1 MTLPKC
7 PPPYDHTQNTYV
19 AGDIITNNLQI
30 FQCQSYP
37 YDEYCNSFTVDREW
51 NATQREWWEGAWL
64 YVGPC
69 EMREEDGGA
78 EETVEPTLQSSMNPS
93 VQSSEVPSIDKSA
106 KPSVGTSSSP
116 SISESASPSGQ
127 PSYKRTIVSEEL
139 CFENIFGCYCH
150 TCIS

>member
-1 MTLPKC
+1 M
-7 PPPYDHTQNTYV
+7 
-19 AGDIITNNLQI
+19 
-30 FQCQSYP
+30 
-37 YDEYCNSFTVDREW
+37 
-51 NATQREWWEGAWL
+51 

-93 VQSSEVPSIDKSA
+93 LQSSEVPSIDKSA

>member
-1 MTLPKC
+1 
-7 PPPYDHTQNTYV
+7 
-19 AGDIITNNLQI
+19 
-30 FQCQSYP
+30 
-37 YDEYCNSFTVDREW
+37 
-51 NATQREWWEGAWL
+51 
-64 YVGPC
+64 
-69 EMREEDGGA
+69 MREEDGGA

-116 SISESASPSGQ
+116 SISESASPFGTSPSGQ